1 MLKLSVYV
9 PSPVEL
15 GMILVGAL
23 ATIMTFVVN
32 GLRLVAGFWFA
43 LVGTCGF
50 SVGGPAYT
58 SYPDQRRS
66 FRLQLSWFCD
76 FAL

>member
-58 SYPDQRRS
+58 SYPD
-66 FRLQLSWFCD
+66 
-76 FAL
+76 